1 MPREKIIKESR
12 YLCQLIFNSV
22 NAIQIEEDG
31 KTSVEKTVNAKL
43 EEIARKGGKVISI
56 TSHTY
61 GISPMNLIYDII
73 YQAENSL

>member
-1 MPREKIIKESR
+1 MREKIIKESR

>member
-1 MPREKIIKESR
+1 MREKIIKESR

-43 EEIARKGGKVISI
+43 EEIAKKGGKVISI